1 MIDVW
6 TLVACVISLVGVAF
20 LTYVGKS
27 SYTENKQFRYMINFL
42 WFAEI
47 FIWVSVMMLWG

>member
-6 TLVACVISLVGVAF
+6 TLVACFISLFGVAF
-20 LTYVGKS
+20 LTWIGKE
-27 SYTENKQFRYMINFL
+27 SYREVRNFRYMINFL

>member
-6 TLVACVISLVGVAF
+6 TLFACVISLVGVAF